1 MLVKMWTD
9 NFVITGEID
18 TLRDERLTD
27 YIRENKDFIAVT
39 QVRVCDRNE
48 KDLFRTHFL
57 NVSTSHIE
65 LILPA
70 ESNLSCP
77 PPSGHLLFIDKKGF
91 PDQVGNDSPQSGMTK
106 SFTIQSRFLRRGSD
120 GRLHRAWPG
129 RSRFQA
135 ALQK

>member
-1 MLVKMWTD
+1 MGEKIKFLSSYLEQHLYINGMLVKMWTD

-57 NVSTSHIE
+57 NVSTNHIE
-65 LILPA
+65 IILPA
-70 ESNLSCP
+70 E
-77 PPSGHLLFIDKKGF
+77 
-91 PDQVGNDSPQSGMTK
+91 
-106 SFTIQSRFLRRGSD
+106 
-120 GRLHRAWPG
+120 
-129 RSRFQA
+129 
-135 ALQK
+135 